1 MLYALIP
8 ITLIIGY
15 LIGYL
20 ITNRKSKIE
29 IKKVYDRL
37 RKGTGKMGIIQFHN
51 SFSGDRGIIEIEE
64 LEVAGEM
71 TKILIH
77 DVIPDRNSSITKK
90 EELLNKWGGNDWVKT
105 HTIIWY
111 NDNTQRIRDIKLKEI
126 LYKNDA

>member
-15 LIGYL
+15 IIGYL
-20 ITNRKSKIE
+20 ITKRKYKTEINDIYSK
-29 IKKVYDRL
+29 L
-37 RKGTGKMGIIQFHN
+37 RKGTSKMGIIQFHN
-51 SFSGDRGIIEIEE
+51 PFTGDRGIIEIEE

-77 DVIPDRNSSITKK
+77 DVIPDRSSVTIKK
-90 EELLNKWGGNDWVKT
+90 EEILEKWGGNDWVKT

-126 LYKNDA
+126 LDK

>member
-15 LIGYL
+15 IIGYL
-20 ITNRKSKIE
+20 ITKRKYKTEINDIYSK
-29 IKKVYDRL
+29 L
-37 RKGTGKMGIIQFHN
+37 RKGTSKMGIIQFHN
-51 SFSGDRGIIEIEE
+51 SFTGDRGIIEIEE

-77 DVIPDRNSSITKK
+77 DVIHDRSSVTIKK
-90 EELLNKWGGNDWVKT
+90 EEILRKWGGNDWVKT

-126 LYKNDA
+126 LDK

>member
-1 MLYALIP
+1 MTYF
-8 ITLIIGY
+8 ITSITFLIIGY

-29 IKKVYDRL
+29 INKVYEKL
-37 RKGTGKMGIIQFHN
+37 RMGTGKMGIIQFHN
-51 SFSGDRGIIEIEE
+51 SFSGDHGIIEIEE

-77 DVIPDRNSSITKK
+77 DVIPDRSSGTKNK
-90 EELLNKWGGNDWVKT
+90 EDLLKKWGGNDWVKT

-126 LYKNDA
+126 LDKK

>member
-15 LIGYL
+15 IIGYL
-20 ITNRKSKIE
+20 ITKRKYKTEINDIYSK
-29 IKKVYDRL
+29 L
-37 RKGTGKMGIIQFHN
+37 RKGTSKMGIIQFHN
-51 SFSGDRGIIEIEE
+51 PFTGDRGIIEIEE

-77 DVIPDRNSSITKK
+77 DVIHDRSSVTIKK
-90 EELLNKWGGNDWVKT
+90 EEILRKWGGNDWVKT

-126 LYKNDA
+126 LDK

>member
-15 LIGYL
+15 IIGYL
-20 ITNRKSKIE
+20 ITKRKYKTEINDIYSK
-29 IKKVYDRL
+29 L
-37 RKGTGKMGIIQFHN
+37 RKGTSKMGIIQFHN
-51 SFSGDRGIIEIEE
+51 SFTGDRGIIEIEE

-77 DVIPDRNSSITKK
+77 DVIPDRSSGTIKK
-90 EELLNKWGGNDWVKT
+90 EEILRKWGGNDWVKT

-126 LYKNDA
+126 LDK